1 MMILRAMFPT
11 FPHARTPRAVE
22 SAHGSI
28 RLLKSRISRT
38 ISEGKEEMPKR
49 VLPSFSRKSD
59 GFTYPGLGGYG
70 RFDEDWQMTRM
81 TPFSSPLLL
90 GFDTMEKTLER
101 IAKSG
106 DGYPPYNIERL
117 RTQSGPE
124 RLRITLAVAGFSD
137 SDLEVTTEDNQLVI
151 RGRQTDEEEREF
163 LHRGI
168 AARQFQRVFVLADG
182 MRVIAAQLKNGLLS
196 IDLDR
201 PEPERL
207 VKRIDITV
215 KD

>member
-1 MMILRAMFPT
+1 
-11 FPHARTPRAVE
+11 
-22 SAHGSI
+22 
-28 RLLKSRISRT
+28 
-38 ISEGKEEMPKR
+38 
-49 VLPSFSRKSD
+49 
-59 GFTYPGLGGYG
+59 
-70 RFDEDWQMTRM
+70 MTRM
-81 TPFSSPLLL
+81 TTFSNPLLL

-117 RTQSGPE
+117 SAENGGQ
-124 RLRITLAVAGFSD
+124 RLRITLAVAGFSE
-137 SDLEVTTEDNQLVI
+137 SDLEVATEENQLVV
-151 RGRQTDEEEREF
+151 RGRQNDDTEREF

-168 AARQFQRVFVLADG
+168 AARQFQRIFVLADG
-182 MRVIAAQLKNGLLS
+182 MRVLGAELKNGLLA

-207 VKRIDITV
+207 VRKINISV